1 MSVQP
6 RSIRA
11 LLKRLARRL
20 HLLQVVAWGY
30 ELYRLIRRPHT
41 HGALVAIWHNN
52 QVMMVQT
59 SYRKGYGLPGGGLQP
74 GERAREAAVREL
86 NEELGLAIESS
97 WLEDPWTITKQQRGG
112 RNTVTIFTVPW
123 VQVACAP
130 ETRSTH
136 PALTIDQ
143 LEIVST
149 AWMSPDEAL
158 KEHLPGHLRHY
169 LETNGSE
176 SMALEPAYIRSSRR

>member
-6 RSIRA
+6 RSIKA

-20 HLLQVVAWGY
+20 HLLQLAAWSY

-52 QVMMVQT
+52 QVLMVQT

-74 GERAREAAVREL
+74 GESAREAAVREL
-86 NEELGLAIESS
+86 KEELGLAIESS
-97 WLEDPWTITKQQRGG
+97 WLQEPWTITEQQRGG
-112 RNTVTIFTVPW
+112 RNTVTIFALRW
-123 VQVACAP
+123 EQVACAP
-130 ETRSTH
+130 ETRSTR

-143 LEIVST
+143 LEIIST
-149 AWMSPDEAL
+149 AWMSRIEAL
-158 KEHLPGHLRHY
+158 KQHLPGHLRQY
-169 LETNGSE
+169 LE
-176 SMALEPAYIRSSRR
+176 IQSS

>member
-11 LLKRLARRL
+11 LLKRLASRL
-20 HLLQVVAWGY
+20 HLLQVAAWGY

-52 QVMMVQT
+52 QVLMVQT

-97 WLEDPWTITKQQRGG
+97 WLEDPWTITEQQRGG
-112 RNTVTIFTVPW
+112 RNTVTIFSFPW
-123 VQVACAP
+123 AQVAYAP

-136 PALTIDQ
+136 PAFTIDQ
-143 LEIVST
+143 LEIIAM
-149 AWMSPDEAL
+149 AWMSRDEAL
-158 KEHLPGHLRHY
+158 QQHLPGHLRQY
-169 LETNGSE
+169 LESQC
-176 SMALEPAYIRSSRR
+176 S

>member
-6 RSIRA
+6 RSIKA

-20 HLLQVVAWGY
+20 HLLQLAAWGY

-41 HGALVAIWHNN
+41 HGALVAIWVNN
-52 QVMMVQT
+52 KVLMVQT

-97 WLEDPWTITKQQRGG
+97 WLQEPWTITEQQRGG
-112 RNTVTIFTVPW
+112 RNTVTIFALPW
-123 VQVACAP
+123 SQHASKIVTGTAL
-130 ETRSTH
+130 
-136 PALTIDQ
+136 PALKIDH
-143 LEIVST
+143 LEIIST
-149 AWMSPDEAL
+149 AWMSPNEAL
-158 KEHLPGHLRHY
+158 KQHLPGHLRQY
-169 LETNGSE
+169 LETQCS
-176 SMALEPAYIRSSRR
+176 

>member
-6 RSIRA
+6 RSIKA

-20 HLLQVVAWGY
+20 HLLQLAAWGY

-41 HGALVAIWHNN
+41 HGALVAIWVNN
-52 QVMMVQT
+52 KVLMVQT

-97 WLEDPWTITKQQRGG
+97 WLQEPWTITEQQRGG
-112 RNTVTIFTVPW
+112 RNTVTIFALPW
-123 VQVACAP
+123 EQVACAP
-130 ETRSTH
+130 ETRTTR
-136 PALTIDQ
+136 PAFTIDQ
-143 LEIVST
+143 LEIIST

-158 KEHLPGHLRHY
+158 KQHLPGHLRQY
-169 LETNGSE
+169 LETQCS
-176 SMALEPAYIRSSRR
+176 

>member
-20 HLLQVVAWGY
+20 HLLQLAAWGY
-30 ELYRLIRRPHT
+30 EFYRLIRRPHT

-52 QVMMVQT
+52 QVLMVKT
-59 SYRKGYGLPGGGLQP
+59 SYRRGYGLPGGGLHP
-74 GERAREAAVREL
+74 GESAREAAVREL

-97 WLEDPWTITKQQRGG
+97 WLQEPWTITEQQRGG
-112 RNTVTIFTVPW
+112 RNTVTIFALPW
-123 VQVACAP
+123 AQPLSNSKEGLVRP
-130 ETRSTH
+130 TLE
-136 PALTIDQ
+136 IDQ

-149 AWMSPDEAL
+149 AWMSRTEAL
-158 KEHLPGHLRHY
+158 KQHLPSHLRQY
-169 LETNGSE
+169 LEAQCS
-176 SMALEPAYIRSSRR
+176 

>member
-1 MSVQP
+1 M
-6 RSIRA
+6 
-11 LLKRLARRL
+11 
-20 HLLQVVAWGY
+20 
-30 ELYRLIRRPHT
+30 
-41 HGALVAIWHNN
+41 
-52 QVMMVQT
+52 
-59 SYRKGYGLPGGGLQP
+59 QP

-86 NEELGLAIESS
+86 NEELGLAIESC

-130 ETRSTH
+130 RTRSRH

-169 LETNGSE
+169 FEINGSE